1 MTTKDLEERRD
12 YLHQKAD
19 MVWDWLA
26 EQDRKPGGKDH
37 PQYEHRTNVAISTM
51 HAYERT
57 CDAIAARDVPSTEST
72 GRSGTHGGR

>member
-12 YLHQKAD
+12 YLYQKAD

-51 HAYERT
+51 HAYERA
-57 CDAIAARDVPSTEST
+57 CDAIAARDVPSTTAT
-72 GRSGTHGGR
+72 GRSNAHGSR

>member
-1 MTTKDLEERRD
+1 MTIDKLITERDR
-12 YLHQKAD
+12 LHQKAD

-51 HAYERT
+51 HAYERA
-57 CDAIAARDVPSTEST
+57 CDAIAARDVPSTTAT
-72 GRSGTHGGR
+72 GRSNAHGGR

>member
-37 PQYEHRTNVAISTM
+37 PQHEHRTNVAISTM

-57 CDAIAARDVPSTEST
+57 CNAIAARDVPSTTAT
-72 GRSGTHGGR
+72 GRSNTHGSR